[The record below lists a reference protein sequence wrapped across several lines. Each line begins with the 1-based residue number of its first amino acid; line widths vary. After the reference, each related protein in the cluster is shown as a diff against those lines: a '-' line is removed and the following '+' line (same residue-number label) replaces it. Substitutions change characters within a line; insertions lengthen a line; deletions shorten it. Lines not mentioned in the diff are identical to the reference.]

1 MMRRFACAGLGV
13 VQWGLVGGV
22 ALSLGGCFTFGGREK
37 APKPNIVGFPKANAS
52 DGTPR
57 EPRLIGRVAMV
68 NEEGHFVLVQCD
80 AWKTPQEGT
89 ALKALRNGAETG
101 ILNVTTERRGAYVT
115 ADIVTG
121 TPGRGDQVFQ

>member
-1 MMRRFACAGLGV
+1 MMGRFTCAPPVLIRICAV
-13 VQWGLVGGV
+13 TCL
-22 ALSLGGCFTFGGREK
+22 ASLLAGCFGFGAREQ
-37 APKPNIVGFPKANAS
+37 APKPKIVGFPKGNGS

-89 ALKALRNGAETG
+89 ALKSLRNGNETG
-101 ILNVTTERRGAYVT
+101 ILNVTTERRGIYVT

-121 TPGRGDQVFQ
+121 NPGRGDQVFQ

>member
-1 MMRRFACAGLGV
+1 MRRARTRQRVFSRGRKITVTGALPANRDSVPKFCGIATSSLSARRWAGYGCPMMRRFACAGQGV
-13 VQWGLVGGV
+13 IQW
-22 ALSLGGCFTFGGREK
+22 AL
-37 APKPNIVGFPKANAS
+37 VGFPKANAS

-89 ALKALRNGAETG
+89 ALK
-101 ILNVTTERRGAYVT
+101 
-115 ADIVTG
+115 
-121 TPGRGDQVFQ
+121 